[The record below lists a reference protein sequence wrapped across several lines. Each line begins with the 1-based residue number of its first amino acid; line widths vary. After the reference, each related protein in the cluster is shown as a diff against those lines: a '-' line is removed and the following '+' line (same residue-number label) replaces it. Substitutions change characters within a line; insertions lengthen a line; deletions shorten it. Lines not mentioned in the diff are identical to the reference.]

1 MARVTVDDC
10 IQNVPNRFELVIL
23 AARRARQLTKGAECT
38 VPLDNDKNTVLAL
51 REIGENSID
60 IQALYHEIPVE
71 EDLELPEE
79 EIDLDA
85 RALMDEETRL
95 AGIREENITDL
106 PAANDAEVEPVVEE

>member
-23 AARRARQLTKGAECT
+23 AARRARQLTKGVECT

-51 REIGENSID
+51 REIGNNSVD
-60 IQALYHEIPVE
+60 IESLYVELPPEEEPVE
-71 EDLELPEE
+71 EEV
-79 EIDLDA
+79 DLDA

-95 AGIREENITDL
+95 AGVMEENLSDL
-106 PAANDAEVEPVVEE
+106 PAANDVEEGPLVEE

>member
-60 IQALYHEIPVE
+60 IQALYQELPSEVE
-71 EDLELPEE
+71 EDLQDD

-95 AGIREENITDL
+95 AGVKEENLADM
-106 PAANDAEVEPVVEE
+106 PAANDAEEEPIVEE